1 MRNHY
6 RNRSPLALA
15 IMLGA
20 ALACFSLGIPA
31 ATATAE
37 ESSASSDPV
46 PVKQL
51 RNFVEILNRV
61 KHGYV
66 EPVTDEKLLKN
77 AIRGMLD
84 GLDPHS
90 AYLSPEQF
98 RELTVS
104 TSGQFGGLG
113 IVVTMENGFVRVI
126 SPIDDTPAKH
136 AGIQAGDLIIRIDGK
151 AVKGMTLMDAV
162 TIMRG
167 DPGSS
172 ISLTVLREG
181 QNDPFKVE
189 IERAIIEVDS
199 VKARMLAPGYGYV
212 RISQFSTRTAAGLQ
226 TALESLLEQADG
238 KLKGLV
244 LDLRNN
250 PGGVLGA
257 AIKVA
262 DSFITEG
269 RIVSINGRLETMDEV
284 YTADGDDMLNGSPIV
299 VLVNGGSASAAEI
312 VAGAL
317 QDSNR
322 AVIMGQETFGKGSVQ
337 TIMPLAS
344 GAALKLTI
352 ARYYTPSG
360 RSIQAEGITPDVT
373 IHDVEVTAT
382 KDEGIAP
389 FSEANLVG
397 ALKNK
402 QDDAKPETGSKSSA
416 ASDQDEQFSKPLAVR
431 DYALYEALNLLKGL
445 HILRQQHQKR

>member
-1 MRNHY
+1 MANN
-6 RNRSPLALA
+6 NRSALTLVLSLVVGATLALSHNA
-15 IMLGA
+15 LGA
-20 ALACFSLGIPA
+20 DSD
-31 ATATAE
+31 T
-37 ESSASSDPV
+37 ASSDAV

-66 EPVTDEKLLKN
+66 EPVTDEELLKN
-77 AIRGMLD
+77 AIRGMLG

-104 TSGQFGGLG
+104 TSGEFGGLG
-113 IVVTMENGFVRVI
+113 IVVTMENGFIRVV
-126 SPIDDTPAKH
+126 SPIDDTPAKR
-136 AGIQAGDLIIRIDGK
+136 AGIQSGDLIIRINGK

-167 DPGSS
+167 KPGSE
-172 ISLTVLREG
+172 INLTVLRKTQGE
-181 QNDPFKVE
+181 PFKVT
-189 IERAIIEVDS
+189 IERANIEVDS

-212 RISQFSTRTAAGLQ
+212 RISQFSSRTAAGLEKH
-226 TALESLLEQADG
+226 LENLLAQADG
-238 KLKGLV
+238 KLKGLI

-257 AIKVA
+257 AVKVA
-262 DSFITEG
+262 DAFITEG
-269 RIVSINGRLETMDEV
+269 RIVSINGRTKDVDQV
-284 YTADGDDMLNGSPIV
+284 YTADANDMLNGSPMV

-322 AVIMGQETFGKGSVQ
+322 AIIMGQETFGKGSVQ
-337 TIMPLAS
+337 TILPLAS

-360 RSIQAEGITPDVT
+360 RSIQAEGITPDVK
-373 IHDVEVTAT
+373 IHEVKVTAT
-382 KDEGIAP
+382 KNDEIAP
-389 FSEANLVG
+389 FSEADLVG
-397 ALKNK
+397 ALANK
-402 QDDAKPETGSKSSA
+402 QNDPDAKKPDESASSKD
-416 ASDQDEQFSKPLAVR
+416 DQQFTKPLAVR
-431 DYALYEALNLLKGL
+431 DYALYEALNLLTGL
-445 HILRQQHQKR
+445 HILRQQHEKP